1 MKYFIFSDKLSIAS
15 ELVGFAKS
23 KEAEAVVFAF
33 NENQAN
39 ELAKSG
45 ASKVILVTGPSARP
59 EDYASGLAEFL
70 LKECPDCVL
79 VSATTRMR
87 DFAASLAGNL
97 GWPMVN
103 DAMEIN
109 LEEGSFVTK
118 KMMYGGATVRTE
130 SFAKGVVIIVP
141 EGKYEACEAG
151 EAAVESVAVA
161 ADSRV
166 KYIGTEEIK
175 ASGSNLASA
184 ERVVGIGLGLGKTEG
199 LEEVHKLM
207 DALDADIASS
217 RPAAEEKHWVES
229 ERYVGISNLNISPK
243 LYVAL
248 GISGQVQHVVGV
260 RDAKIIVAV
269 NTDENANIFRY
280 ADYGIVADM
289 YEFIP
294 EMIKAL

>member
-1 MKYFIFSDKLSIAS
+1 
-15 ELVGFAKS
+15 
-23 KEAEAVVFAF
+23 
-33 NENQAN
+33 
-39 ELAKSG
+39 
-45 ASKVILVTGPSARP
+45 
-59 EDYASGLAEFL
+59 
-70 LKECPDCVL
+70 
-79 VSATTRMR
+79 
-87 DFAASLAGNL
+87 
-97 GWPMVN
+97 
-103 DAMEIN
+103 
-109 LEEGSFVTK
+109 
-118 KMMYGGATVRTE
+118 
-130 SFAKGVVIIVP
+130 
-141 EGKYEACEAG
+141 
-151 EAAVESVAVA
+151 
-161 ADSRV
+161 
-166 KYIGTEEIK
+166 
-175 ASGSNLASA
+175 
-184 ERVVGIGLGLGKTEG
+184 
-199 LEEVHKLM
+199 M